1 MQETQPGLI
10 IVLRKTREECVAGEE
25 YSIQSI
31 CRVVVV
37 VMIWRVPESWFV
49 EVVEKTRFFPEI

>member
-1 MQETQPGLI
+1 M
-10 IVLRKTREECVAGEE
+10 AGEE